1 MRVLLRLGYLGR
13 LLFFKNIFSYYI
25 LFLLHFLNVCL
36 FISHCHCTGFS
47 LVAGSRGYPLLQC
60 EGFSWLWI
68 LLFWATALG
77 DAASVAAI
85 PGLQGTGSVIAM
97 LGLRRSMACGI
108 FPHQGS
114 NLRLLHW
121 QAGSLPLS
129 HQRSPGKTSP
139 TGSIWPEHRMA
150 CQHQSIALRKE
161 ISRQKDW
168 KTRGR
173 AARMQKA
180 G

>member
-25 LFLLHFLNVCL
+25 LFLLHFFKCL
-36 FISHCHCTGFS
+36 LIYLKLLLHRLFS
-47 LVAGSRGYPLLQC
+47 SSGSRGYSSLQC
-60 EGFSWLWI
+60 ADFSWLWI

-97 LGLRRSMACGI
+97 LGLHRSMACGI

-114 NLRLLHW
+114 NLWLLHW

-129 HQRSPGKTSP
+129 HQRSPGKTSK
-139 TGSIWPEHRMA
+139 GSIWPEHQMA
-150 CQHQSIALRKE
+150 CQCQPIALREE